1 MKKRNWIIVLGAFI
15 SMAASCGRGVPTYE
29 PTALELEYPSH
40 FPAPNLPETNPLTI
54 EGVRLGR
61 HLFYDDRLSGDNTQ
75 NCGSCHLQ
83 ESNFAE
89 PKRFSTGIDGIEG
102 TINAMVLS
110 NMAWQDFFFWNG
122 RINIL
127 EEQVKDPVVNP
138 IEMHAEW
145 PNVIEKL
152 SQDQR
157 YLDMYANAFGDDEIT
172 TARTA
177 KALAQFIYT
186 LVSGT
191 SKLDAYIQGNY
202 TFTASEQLGFDIFNN
217 EQGDCFHC
225 HGLATTGYQMGA
237 YGLLQFSNNGIDSV
251 LVEGSGREGYTG
263 LSSDR
268 AKFKIPSLRNVEYS
282 FPYMHD
288 GRFQTLAEVID
299 FYNTGGFPS
308 ATIDPN
314 MKASGIGRNWS
325 IEQKQGLIDFL
336 KTFSDPTFLT
346 DTAFSNPW

>member
-1 MKKRNWIIVLGAFI
+1 
-15 SMAASCGRGVPTYE
+15 MAASCGRGVPTYE
-29 PTALELEYPSH
+29 PTPLELGYPSH
-40 FPAPNLPETNPLTI
+40 FPAPNLPETNPLTK

-89 PKRFSTGIDGIEG
+89 PKRFSTGINGIEG

-122 RINIL
+122 RKNSL

>member
-1 MKKRNWIIVLGAFI
+1 MGAFI

>member
-1 MKKRNWIIVLGAFI
+1 
-15 SMAASCGRGVPTYE
+15 MAASCGRGVPTYE
-29 PTALELEYPSH
+29 PTPLELEYPSH
-40 FPAPNLPETNPLTI
+40 FPAPNLPETNPLTK

-122 RINIL
+122 RKNSL

>member
-1 MKKRNWIIVLGAFI
+1 
-15 SMAASCGRGVPTYE
+15 MAASCGRGVPTYE

-122 RINIL
+122 RKNSL